1 MAQFQPLPR
10 PFYPLVCPVVGTRN
24 SRALRRGRRLS
35 RRSADRLRTGR
46 AAVRRQDFGNDP
58 TILAKATR
66 TLEAL
71 SLKHRHCSIMQEGSN
86 GPTFHFIG
94 VTFHRSAPQT
104 GDFLHGTVK
113 SNARDPLAAIG
124 LVDEKTGN
132 PPIREGRKPF
142 AIRTQVLDARKLV
155 RRPELTPTDAGRAVK
170 HEGSMGMTFLNSTF
184 LLGSILLRTRCAFHA
199 PRVKS
204 HAPAA
209 TPYAVVSF
217 DQPSELR
224 PCGSIQKLHVKV
236 GHHLPL
242 LVRRMFNRFP
252 ISSSAQGRPY
262 PCRAIITQFNISM
275 RARGRGGRK
284 PLDRQVLARR

>member
-10 PFYPLVCPVVGTRN
+10 PFRPLVSPVVGAQN
-24 SRALRRGRRLS
+24 SRVSRSGRSGRRLS
-35 RRSADRLRTGR
+35 RRSAARLRTGR
-46 AAVRRQDFGNDP
+46 AAVRRQNFGNDP

-71 SLKHRHCSIMQEGSN
+71 SLKHRHCSIVQEGSDR
-86 GPTFHFIG
+86 PTFHFIR
-94 VTFHRSAPQT
+94 VAFHRSAPQT
-104 GDFLHGTVK
+104 GYFLHGTVK

-209 TPYAVVSF
+209 TPHAVVSF

-224 PCGSIQKLHVKV
+224 PCGSIQKLHAKV
-236 GHHLPL
+236 GHHLPFGSKDVQ
-242 LVRRMFNRFP
+242 LVPDILFHSRET
-252 ISSSAQGRPY
+252 ISVSGDNSA
-262 PCRAIITQFNISM
+262 I
-275 RARGRGGRK
+275 
-284 PLDRQVLARR
+284 